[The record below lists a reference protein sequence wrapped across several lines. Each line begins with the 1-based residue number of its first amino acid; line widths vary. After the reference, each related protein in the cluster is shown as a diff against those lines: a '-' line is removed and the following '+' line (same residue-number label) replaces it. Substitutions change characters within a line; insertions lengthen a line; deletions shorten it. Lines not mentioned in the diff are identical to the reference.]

1 MPPRIRQGRF
11 AEATTSRAARFPRS
25 TGLPATTERQGAAP
39 SRRPRQTH
47 QERGQ
52 WMIRPSQ
59 RASSKRHAPHRSEP
73 ATAPTAIHPTREI
86 SLSIPT
92 LRLYCAIFQRKE
104 ISEYRRGT
112 RATMASLAR
121 YERQGQAGDSASSR
135 PIGIAFPNE
144 RSRDRKGPGVAIR
157 PVPAPGTT
165 AIFNTTPFCRQERGR
180 DAAGR
185 TR

>member
-11 AEATTSRAARFPRS
+11 AN
-25 TGLPATTERQGAAP
+25 TTEQGRPLP
-39 SRRPRQTH
+39 SIDRFASHDRTAGGGPIRRPRQTH

-52 WMIRPSQ
+52 WMTRPSQ
-59 RASSKRHAPHRSEP
+59 RASSERQTPHRSEP

-86 SLSIPT
+86 TLSIPT
-92 LRLYCAIFQRKE
+92 LRLHCPMFHRKE
-104 ISEYRRGT
+104 ISEYRGGT

-135 PIGIAFPNE
+135 PIGIAFPNG
-144 RSRDRKGPGVAIR
+144 RSRDRKGPGVAIG
-157 PVPAPGTT
+157 PVAAPLTT
-165 AIFNTTPFCRQERGR
+165 AIFNTTPFRGQGRGR
-180 DAAGR
+180 DAADR